1 MWKRRYLPSYRF
13 NFRVC
18 GEQEDIAE
26 TAGVSVCLSDQVQR
40 HESEKCYLSPF
51 DRSPTISETKKELC
65 SKLLHMQKSDHP
77 VVSSGDIDNEFYF
90 LNEEEN

>member
-1 MWKRRYLPSYRF
+1 
-13 NFRVC
+13 VC
-18 GEQEDIAE
+18 EEQEDVAGPV
-26 TAGVSVCLSDQVQR
+26 GVSFCLSDQVQR

-65 SKLLHMQKSDHP
+65 SKLLHMQKTDHP
-77 VVSSGDIDNEFYF
+77 IVSGGDTDNEFYF